1 MSRATSQHPPA
12 QPSQA
17 AQTAIPQPHW
27 QAADLIIAYLEQL
40 GVEYVFGV
48 PGGAIEPLYNALAR
62 SQRRGSVRPVVARHE
77 SGAAFMADGYFRE
90 TGKLG
95 VCCATTGPGATNLL
109 TGVASAYE
117 NDIPLLVITGQT
129 ALPTFGRGA
138 FQESSC
144 TGLNTLAM
152 FEPCTHYNTLV
163 SHVAQL
169 ERKLATAIRAAW
181 FGRGPVHLTLP
192 LDVARQQLE
201 IAAPSFSLDEYIRRP
216 RLVDPE
222 GMARL
227 SVEVAQSRHP
237 VVIIGGSCAEAI
249 DTIMAFVTERQI
261 PFAAT
266 PEGKGFLDTRHPLFR
281 GVVGFGGHPGALR
294 LLAEEHVDLVIA
306 AGTGFSEWKSAGW
319 DSGLMSDKLIHIAD
333 SQKQLAHSPMARL
346 QVHGDIEKVF
356 ESLLR
361 RGCDGNP
368 AGHYIASEQLIERFQ
383 TGAESEAVEDD
394 PRCVAAGTIKSHS
407 DLTPLKPQ
415 RLMYELG
422 RRLPSTTKFF
432 ADTGNSVAWAT
443 HFLHPVTERN
453 VSRRSPVGNRVQL
466 TSDFATM
473 GWAIGSAVGCALG
486 NRSGNV
492 VCITGDGSFLMSGQE
507 LTVAVAEKLAVIFVV
522 LNDSALGMVKHGQR
536 LAGAEPVAFE
546 LPHINFAAMAQAM
559 GANGI
564 VIDSPQ
570 ALQAVDFDALCQRA
584 GPTVLDVR
592 IDAEEVPP
600 MNIRMKI
607 LQGQ

>member
-1 MSRATSQHPPA
+1 MSRAISQHPPA
-12 QPSQA
+12 QVSSI
-17 AQTAIPQPHW
+17 AQSTVVSHPW
-27 QAADLIIAYLEQL
+27 QVADLIIAYLEHL

-48 PGGAIEPLYNALAR
+48 PGGAVEPLYNALAR
-62 SQRRGSVRPVVARHE
+62 AYRRGSVRPVVARHE
-77 SGAAFMADGYFRE
+77 SGAAFMADGYYRE

-129 ALPTFGRGA
+129 ALPTFGKGA

-163 SHVAQL
+163 SHAGQV
-169 ERKLATAIRAAW
+169 ERKLVTAIRAAL
-181 FGRGPVHLTLP
+181 FSRGPVHLSIP
-192 LDVARQQLE
+192 FDIARQQIEVARPLYD
-201 IAAPSFSLDEYIRRP
+201 LGQYLRRP
-216 RLVDPE
+216 QLIDPE
-222 GMARL
+222 GIERL
-227 SVEVAQSRHP
+227 SLELSKATYP
-237 VVIIGGSCAEAI
+237 VLLIGGACSESIEILMEFIAQ
-249 DTIMAFVTERQI
+249 RQI
-261 PFAAT
+261 PFVAT
-266 PEGKGFLDTRHPLFR
+266 PEGKGFVDTRHRLFR

-294 LLAEEHVDLVIA
+294 LFNEACVDLIIA

-319 DSGLMSDKLIHIAD
+319 DAGLMSQKLVHVSD
-333 SQKQLAHSPMARL
+333 SQKELAHSPMARL
-346 QVHGDIEKVF
+346 QVHGDVGTVF
-356 ESLLR
+356 KSLLNKVSA
-361 RGCDGNP
+361 DVIQSAWAGN
-368 AGHYIASEQLIERFQ
+368 
-383 TGAESEAVEDD
+383 GAFSDPRTESRPRSDED

-415 RLMYELG
+415 RLMHELG
-422 RRLPSTTKFF
+422 RSLPAGTRFF

-443 HFLHPVTERN
+443 HFLHPIKEQNVT
-453 VSRRSPVGNRVQL
+453 RRALSANRIHL
-466 TSDFATM
+466 TSDFASM

-486 NRSGNV
+486 NRDGNV

-507 LTVAVAEKLAVIFVV
+507 LTVAVAEKLNVIFVV

-536 LAGAEPVAFE
+536 LAGAEPIAFE
-546 LPHINFAAMAQAM
+546 LPHINFAAMAEAM
-559 GANGI
+559 GAYGS

-570 ALQAVDFDALCQRA
+570 ALQALDFDALCKRER
-584 GPTVLDVR
+584 PTVLDVR

-600 MNIRMKI
+600 MNVRMKI